1 MKRPGVQVRHRKGY
15 FAVAT
20 EKQASSQR
28 SAALQAA
35 VASPIGA
42 SGLGLTLRID
52 PVEGR
57 PSEYRLAVRVEPGA
71 ISLEQRKDESR
82 GALDVIVAQ
91 IRADGA
97 DARSFDN
104 RVDISVSGARLQQF
118 LRDGLRIEH
127 TVTLMSEAERLRI
140 VVRDVRTGAIGAIGV
155 SRQQL
160 EAIVP

>member
-1 MKRPGVQVRHRKGY
+1 MP
-15 FAVAT
+15 
-20 EKQASSQR
+20 
-28 SAALQAA
+28 
-35 VASPIGA
+35 
-42 SGLGLTLRID
+42 
-52 PVEGR
+52 
-57 PSEYRLAVRVEPGA
+57 
-71 ISLEQRKDESR
+71 LEARGDESR
-82 GALDVIVAQ
+82 GALDLIVAQ

-127 TVTLMSEAERLRI
+127 TVTLMPEAERLRI
-140 VVRDVRTGAIGAIGV
+140 VVRDIRTGAIGGIGV